1 MAWVSLLAKVP
12 WTEVLKNAPAVAEA
26 ARKFWNKTRTP
37 ASTDVTGLAEHVD
50 APAAVQALQQAAD
63 PAVCSGELGCF
74 CAVQYMAFSVHQH
87 KACRIPQFIAEVA
100 VAFAAL

>member
-37 ASTDVTGLAEHVD
+37 ASTDAADLPEDAD
-50 APAAVQALQQAAD
+50 APTAVHALQQ
-63 PAVCSGELGCF
+63 
-74 CAVQYMAFSVHQH
+74 
-87 KACRIPQFIAEVA
+87 
-100 VAFAAL
+100 